1 MRIIDILNSEK
12 CQGLFA
18 EIQDFSKMSL
28 SKYNDTLEKNGV
40 HDFDKDIF
48 DFVWGTVNF
57 TGAEMFILDSPL
69 LQRLRRIRQLGLAST
84 VYCNADSSRFS
95 HTIGVTEIAGRM
107 ASIINSRLGSPVD
120 RVFNAVEVVRLAAIF
135 HDNGHMFFSHVSEVY
150 FTYDKSFPRYDEVT
164 AAKTYFST
172 QVSTDVSL
180 HELISV
186 MIVNSPETQRLLRI
200 VSPILRKSRLN
211 QDEHFEQLTEYIS
224 CLIVG
229 TPVDKFILPYAS
241 VINSSVDA
249 DKLDYLSR
257 DSACTKVPI
266 AVDIARIVQ
275 KLDVVSIR
283 EINTPPI

>member
-135 HDNGHMFFSHVSEVY
+135 HDTGHMFFSQ
-150 FTYDKSFPRYDEVT
+150 RNL
-164 AAKTYFST
+164 TYF
-172 QVSTDVSL
+172 
-180 HELISV
+180 
-186 MIVNSPETQRLLRI
+186 
-200 VSPILRKSRLN
+200 N
-211 QDEHFEQLTEYIS
+211 QIERF
-224 CLIVG
+224 
-229 TPVDKFILPYAS
+229 
-241 VINSSVDA
+241 
-249 DKLDYLSR
+249 
-257 DSACTKVPI
+257 
-266 AVDIARIVQ
+266 
-275 KLDVVSIR
+275 
-283 EINTPPI
+283 